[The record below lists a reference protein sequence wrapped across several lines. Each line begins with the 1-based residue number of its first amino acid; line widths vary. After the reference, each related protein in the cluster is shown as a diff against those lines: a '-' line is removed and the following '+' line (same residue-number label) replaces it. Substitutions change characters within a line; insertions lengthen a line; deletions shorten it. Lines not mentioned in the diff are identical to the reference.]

1 MQNRLKNR
9 VKESVIR
16 KEVFTGA
23 LDQSKSMILAFIALW
38 ASARFADY
46 SMQFLALAVILG
58 LKWVFESQ
66 KQVIQIFTQERG

>member
-1 MQNRLKNR
+1 MQSNLKNR
-9 VKESVIR
+9 IGYR
-16 KEVFTGA
+16 KLEANAFAGL
-23 LDQSKSMILAFIALW
+23 LDYAKYLILAFVSLW
-38 ASARFADY
+38 ASARFADF